1 MGVWDGLA
9 PEQIAPIKRACI
21 RNRSSADLLSFVAE
35 HTGRV
40 ALGFLL
46 SNHVIRAT
54 FYKKAK
60 EHETIDLIAGAA
72 VTDIELGA
80 SPARVSFSSGRTIE
94 AALAVGAD
102 GRFPDQGL
110 HAPQA
115 DRDR

>member
-1 MGVWDGLA
+1 MTDRSKRILECVGVWDGLA

-46 SNHVIRAT
+46 SNCVIRAT

-80 SPARVSFSSGRTIE
+80 SHARVSLS
-94 AALAVGAD
+94 
-102 GRFPDQGL
+102 
-110 HAPQA
+110 
-115 DRDR
+115 